1 MLVTVQEK
9 IQAFRSNES
18 GATAIE
24 YGLIA
29 GGISIVI
36 IAALAIAGPAL
47 EAVFDEI
54 AAALTG
60 V

>member
-1 MLVTVQEK
+1 MKLIHK
-9 IQAFRSNES
+9 FARNDS

-36 IAALAIAGPAL
+36 IAAIAIAGPAL
-47 EAVFDEI
+47 EGVFDQI
-54 AAALTG
+54 AAALAPTPS
-60 V
+60 